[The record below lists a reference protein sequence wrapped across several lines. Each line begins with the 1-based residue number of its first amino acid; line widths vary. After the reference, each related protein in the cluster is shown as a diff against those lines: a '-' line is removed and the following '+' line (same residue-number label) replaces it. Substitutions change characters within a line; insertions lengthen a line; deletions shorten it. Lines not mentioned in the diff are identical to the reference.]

1 MSEGASARSQL
12 RPKIVSDSQS
22 LDRHVSDLLKQ
33 AELSL
38 RSVVDEEFLERNDY
52 LRKRFSD
59 QQITEVFRLCLM
71 RPAGHHWSPVYQV
84 LLLLFQAAFSDSYK
98 TSEVHFA
105 KLGNYLIHRVR
116 AGSKPIIYSFG
127 VGNDISFDS
136 EAADLFG
143 VPIFMYDP
151 TPNVALFMK
160 EFEAD
165 ERLIFKNEGIYSRDG
180 EVRLYTSDKVLNSS
194 LYPIHGKEKHEIVRC
209 RTLGDFMAE
218 NGHERID
225 ILKMDVEGVADDVL
239 DQIMDQTQIRPKQIV
254 TEFEIKGIENPL
266 SYLPRILA
274 VAQKLQDRGYL
285 IFNQLLTRKATIELI
300 IVHRSLY
307 DEFDAGDASGY
318 LP

>member
-1 MSEGASARSQL
+1 M
-12 RPKIVSDSQS
+12 SDSQS
-22 LDRHVSDLLKQ
+22 LDRDVTDLLKR

-38 RSVVDEEFLERNDY
+38 KSVVDESFLERNDY

-59 QQITEVFRLCLM
+59 DHILEVFRLCLM
-71 RPAGHHWSPVYQV
+71 RPGGHHWSPVYQV
-84 LLLLFQAAFSDSYK
+84 LLLLFQAAFSESYK
-98 TSEVHFA
+98 TSGDHFA

-116 AGSKPIIYSFG
+116 GASKPVIYSFG
-127 VGNDISFDS
+127 VGNDVSFDV

-160 EFEAD
+160 DFED
-165 ERLIFKNEGIYSRDG
+165 NERLIFKKEGIYSRDA
-180 EVRLYTSDKVLNSS
+180 EVKLYTSDKVLNSS

-209 RTLGDFMAE
+209 RTLADFMAE
-218 NGHERID
+218 NGHDHID
-225 ILKMDVEGVADDVL
+225 ILKMDVEGVSDDVL
-239 DQIMDQTQIRPKQIV
+239 EQIMDETQIRPKQIV

-266 SYLPRILA
+266 TYLPRILA

-307 DEFDAGDASGY
+307 DEFDAGDSSGY

>member
-1 MSEGASARSQL
+1 
-12 RPKIVSDSQS
+12 VSDRQS
-22 LDRHVSDLLKQ
+22 LDRDVSDLLKQ
-33 AELSL
+33 AEFSL
-38 RSVVDEEFLERNDY
+38 KSVVDEEFLERNDY
-52 LRKRFSD
+52 LRKRFTD
-59 QQITEVFRLCLM
+59 QQIIEVFRLCLM
-71 RPAGHHWSPVYQV
+71 RPAGHHWSPLYQV

-98 TSEVHFA
+98 TNEAHFA

-116 AGSKPIIYSFG
+116 AKSEPVIYSFG
-127 VGNDISFDS
+127 VGNDVSFDV

-160 EFEAD
+160 DFQGD
-165 ERLIFKNEGIYSRDG
+165 KRLIFKNQGIYSRDA
-180 EVRLYTSDKVLNSS
+180 EVKLYTSDKVLNSS

-209 RTLGDFMAE
+209 RTLADFMAE
-218 NGHERID
+218 NGHDHID
-225 ILKMDVEGVADDVL
+225 ILKMDVEGVSDDVL
-239 DQIMDQTQIRPKQIV
+239 NQVMDETDIRPKQIV

-266 SYLPRILA
+266 TYLPRILA
-274 VAQKLQDRGYL
+274 VAQKLQDNGYL

-307 DEFDAGDASGY
+307 DEFDAADPSGY

>member
-1 MSEGASARSQL
+1 M
-12 RPKIVSDSQS
+12 SDSQS
-22 LDRHVSDLLKQ
+22 LDRDVTDLLKR
-33 AELSL
+33 AEFSL
-38 RSVVDEEFLERNDY
+38 KSVVDEAFLERNDY

-59 QQITEVFRLCLM
+59 DHILEVFRFCLM
-71 RPAGHHWSPVYQV
+71 RPGGHHWSPVYQV
-84 LLLLFQAAFSDSYK
+84 LLLLFQAAFSESYK
-98 TSEVHFA
+98 TSGDHFA

-116 AGSKPIIYSFG
+116 GKSKPIIYSFG
-127 VGNDISFDS
+127 VGNDVSFDV

-160 EFEAD
+160 DFED
-165 ERLIFKNEGIYSRDG
+165 NEHLIFKKEGIYSRDA
-180 EVRLYTSDKVLNSS
+180 EVKLYTSDKVLNSS

-209 RTLGDFMAE
+209 RTLADFMAE
-218 NGHERID
+218 NGHDHID
-225 ILKMDVEGVADDVL
+225 ILKMDVEGVSDEVL
-239 DQIMDQTQIRPKQIV
+239 EQIMDETQIRPKQIV

-266 SYLPRILA
+266 TYLPRILA
-274 VAQKLQDRGYL
+274 VAKKLQDHGYL

-307 DEFDAGDASGY
+307 DEFDAGDSSGY

>member
-1 MSEGASARSQL
+1 M
-12 RPKIVSDSQS
+12 SDSQS
-22 LDRHVSDLLKQ
+22 LDRDVTDLLKR
-33 AELSL
+33 AEFSL
-38 RSVVDEEFLERNDY
+38 KSVVDEAFLERNDY

-59 QQITEVFRLCLM
+59 DHILEVFRFCLM
-71 RPAGHHWSPVYQV
+71 RPGGHHWSPVYQV
-84 LLLLFQAAFSDSYK
+84 LLLLFQAAFSESYK
-98 TSEVHFA
+98 TSGDHFA

-116 AGSKPIIYSFG
+116 GKSKPIIYSFG
-127 VGNDISFDS
+127 VGNDVSFDV

-160 EFEAD
+160 DFED
-165 ERLIFKNEGIYSRDG
+165 NEHLIFKKEGIYSRDA
-180 EVRLYTSDKVLNSS
+180 EVKLYTSDKVLNSS

-209 RTLGDFMAE
+209 RTLADFMAE
-218 NGHERID
+218 NGHDHID
-225 ILKMDVEGVADDVL
+225 ILKMDVEGVSDEVL
-239 DQIMDQTQIRPKQIV
+239 EQIMDETQIRPKQIV

-266 SYLPRILA
+266 TYLPRILA
-274 VAQKLQDRGYL
+274 VAQKLQDHGYL

-307 DEFDAGDASGY
+307 DEFDAGDSSGY

>member
-1 MSEGASARSQL
+1 MAEL
-12 RPKIVSDSQS
+12 VNNSQS
-22 LDRHVSDLLKQ
+22 VDRQVSDLLKQ

-38 RSVVDEEFLERNDY
+38 KSAVDEDFLQRNDY

-59 QQITEVFRLCLM
+59 QHILEVFRLCLM
-71 RPAGHHWSPVYQV
+71 RPAGHHWSPVYQA

-105 KLGNYLIHRVR
+105 KVGNYLIHRVR
-116 AGSKPIIYSFG
+116 AGSKPVIYSFG
-127 VGNDISFDS
+127 VGNDVSFDV

-143 VPIFMYDP
+143 VPVFMYDP
-151 TPNVALFMK
+151 TPNVALLMN
-160 EFEAD
+160 D
-165 ERLIFKNEGIYSRDG
+165 YHGDQRLVFKNEGIYSRDA
-180 EVRLYTSDKVLNSS
+180 EVKLYTSDKVLNSS
-194 LYPIHGKEKHEIVRC
+194 LYPIHGKDKHEIVRC
-209 RTLGDFMAE
+209 RTLGDFLAE
-218 NGHERID
+218 NGHDHID

-239 DQIMDQTQIRPKQIV
+239 EQIMDETEIRPKQIV

-266 SYLPRILA
+266 TYLPRILA
-274 VAQKLQDRGYL
+274 LTQMLQDKGYL

-307 DEFDAGDASGY
+307 DEFDAEDPSGY

>member
-1 MSEGASARSQL
+1 M
-12 RPKIVSDSQS
+12 SDSQS
-22 LDRHVSDLLKQ
+22 LDRDVTDLLKR
-33 AELSL
+33 AEFSL
-38 RSVVDEEFLERNDY
+38 KSVVDEAFLERNDY

-59 QQITEVFRLCLM
+59 DHILEVFRFCLM
-71 RPAGHHWSPVYQV
+71 RPGGHHWSPVYQV
-84 LLLLFQAAFSDSYK
+84 LLLLFQAAFSESYK
-98 TSEVHFA
+98 TSGDHFA

-116 AGSKPIIYSFG
+116 GKSKPIIYSFG
-127 VGNDISFDS
+127 VGNDVSFDV

-160 EFEAD
+160 DFED
-165 ERLIFKNEGIYSRDG
+165 NEHLIFKKEGIYSRDA
-180 EVRLYTSDKVLNSS
+180 EVKLYTSDKVLNSS

-209 RTLGDFMAE
+209 RTLADFMAE
-218 NGHERID
+218 NGHDHID
-225 ILKMDVEGVADDVL
+225 ILKMDVEGVSDDVL
-239 DQIMDQTQIRPKQIV
+239 EQIMDETQIRPKQIV

-266 SYLPRILA
+266 TYLPRILA
-274 VAQKLQDRGYL
+274 VAQKLQDHGYL

-307 DEFDAGDASGY
+307 DEFDAGDSSGY

>member
-1 MSEGASARSQL
+1 
-12 RPKIVSDSQS
+12 
-22 LDRHVSDLLKQ
+22 
-33 AELSL
+33 
-38 RSVVDEEFLERNDY
+38 
-52 LRKRFSD
+52 
-59 QQITEVFRLCLM
+59 M
-71 RPAGHHWSPVYQV
+71 RPAGHHWSPLYQV

-98 TSEVHFA
+98 TNEAHFA

-116 AGSKPIIYSFG
+116 AKSEPVIYSFG
-127 VGNDISFDS
+127 VGNDVSFDV

-160 EFEAD
+160 DFQGD
-165 ERLIFKNEGIYSRDG
+165 KRLIFKNQGIYSRDA
-180 EVRLYTSDKVLNSS
+180 EVKLYTSDKVLNSS

-209 RTLGDFMAE
+209 RTLADFMAE
-218 NGHERID
+218 NGHDHID
-225 ILKMDVEGVADDVL
+225 ILKMDVEGVSDDVL
-239 DQIMDQTQIRPKQIV
+239 NQVMDETDIRPKQIV

-266 SYLPRILA
+266 TYLPRILA
-274 VAQKLQDRGYL
+274 VAQKLQDNGYL

-307 DEFDAGDASGY
+307 DEFDAADPSGY